1 MKKRLGQV
9 SRTKLED
16 ICVSIREIK
25 GTPHVDLRIYRR
37 SARLGGDGVGGMEG
51 IAVPLN
57 LLPDLLR
64 VLDESQERL
73 AQEMLR
79 RPRSHAKVT
88 KIEADEPEY
97 DSNENNNNVAPPRR
111 LLGDRRGRRVPLRVP
126 IECRHWPAVDYYT
139 VTGETEDVSVGGA
152 QIWLPERFPL
162 LSPVAVSMNIAG
174 RLFQLLAEIV
184 GVGVRQRH
192 GRFRHSLRWLGLNA
206 QAKAALSQVI
216 PGI

>member
-16 ICVSIREIK
+16 ICVSIREVQ
-25 GTPHVDLRIYRR
+25 GTPHVDLRVYRR
-37 SARLGGDGVGGMEG
+37 SARLGGDAVGGMEG
-51 IAVPLN
+51 ITVPLN
-57 LLPDLLR
+57 LLPELLQ

-73 AQEMLR
+73 FQEMLKH
-79 RPRSHAKVT
+79 PRSHAKVR
-88 KIEADEPEY
+88 KSQAQEGAELR
-97 DSNENNNNVAPPRR
+97 NANNAVTPRR

-126 IECRHWPAVDYYT
+126 VECRHWPAVDYYT

-152 QIWLPERFPL
+152 QVWFPERFPL
-162 LSPVAVSMNIAG
+162 LSPVAVSMQIAG
-174 RLFQLLAEIV
+174 LPFQLLAEIV
-184 GVGVRQRH
+184 GVGVRQRY
-192 GRFRHSLRWLGLNA
+192 GRYRHSLRWLGLNA

>member
-16 ICVSIREIK
+16 ICVSIRDVQ
-25 GTPHVDLRIYRR
+25 GTPHVDLRVYRR
-37 SARLGGDGVGGMEG
+37 SARLGGDAVGGTEG
-51 IAVPLN
+51 ITVPLN
-57 LLPDLLR
+57 LLPELLQ

-73 AQEMLR
+73 VQEMLKH
-79 RPRSHAKVT
+79 PRSHVKVR
-88 KIEADEPEY
+88 KPEAHERAEPR
-97 DSNENNNNVAPPRR
+97 NTNNAVAPRR

-126 IECRHWPAVDYYT
+126 VECRHWPAVDYYT

-152 QIWLPERFPL
+152 QVWFPERFPL
-162 LSPVAVSMNIAG
+162 LSPVAVSMQIAG
-174 RLFQLLAEIV
+174 LPLQLLAEIV
-184 GVGVRQRH
+184 GVGVRQRY
-192 GRFRHSLRWLGLNA
+192 GRYRHSLRWLGLNA